1 MQKDKKSPKQ
11 TVKKIAKDAAIL
23 VTDDFPCFIIPDHN
37 AAIVEKAKIPVYAVD
52 SNGIIPMSKF
62 EKENYGAYTIRPKI
76 NKILDEY
83 FVPFE
88 EAKIKNKKTDIKVD
102 CPEHGS

>member
-1 MQKDKKSPKQ
+1 
-11 TVKKIAKDAAIL
+11 
-23 VTDDFPCFIIPDHN
+23 
-37 AAIVEKAKIPVYAVD
+37 
-52 SNGIIPMSKF
+52 MSKF

-83 FVPFE
+83 LVPFE

-102 CPEHGS
+102 CPEHGSYFKKHRRIGFRMRH